1 MNGYKLKYKTF
12 DQLLAEVKSDFEAYN
27 LEDLIKPQQFIKV
40 AKRVNYELGLKI
52 NKTKNV
58 VLDIEYGRAKLPNDF
73 LLVNYV
79 LGLGEFEVTRP
90 VVQGTHVEEV
100 PLSTLGAPTYHP
112 GSNSID
118 VCATPPACPTPEP
131 SCPDPCDPCQ
141 APDPCGCNKCNC
153 STWINCHGETMTL
166 IQKIKFETRKWKE
179 FYRIRL
185 VGSPDFYDP
194 MCPNL
199 EWHYA
204 GISAFIRDGYI
215 YTSFKTGRIYV
226 NYQGMLEDEEG
237 NILVLDHDLINEF
250 YEYAFK
256 ERLLENLLAN
266 QENVNPNL
274 IARIDA
280 KLRAARNN
288 ALSVVNT
295 PDFSEM
301 RKLWESNRLAMFN
314 KYYKMFV

>member
-1 MNGYKLKYKTF
+1 MKEYILKYKTF
-12 DQLLAEVKSDFEAYN
+12 DQVLSEVKSDFEAYN
-27 LEDLIKPQQFIKV
+27 LEDLIKPHQFIKV

-58 VLDIEYGRAKLPNDF
+58 VLEVEYGKAKLPNDF
-73 LLVNYV
+73 LLANYV
-79 LGLGEFEVTRP
+79 LGLNHYEIVVP
-90 VVQGTHVEEV
+90 LVQGTHVEEV
-100 PLSTLGAPTYHP
+100 PLGVPTYQP
-112 GSNSID
+112 GVNSID
-118 VCATPPACPTPEP
+118 ICATPPPCPIPEP
-131 SCPDPCDPCQ
+131 TCPDPCQ
-141 APDPCGCNKCNC
+141 APEPCGCGTCNC
-153 STWINCHGETMTL
+153 STWLNCHGEEMTL
-166 IQKIKFETRKWKE
+166 IQKIKFETRKWSE
-179 FYRIRL
+179 FFKIKL

-194 MCPNL
+194 LCPNL
-199 EWHYA
+199 TWM
-204 GISAFIRDGYI
+204 SSMTAFIREGYI
-215 YTSFKTGRIYV
+215 YTSFKTGTIYL
-226 NYQGMLEDEEG
+226 NYQGMMEDEEG

-266 QENVNPNL
+266 QETVNPNL

-301 RKLWESNRLAMFN
+301 KKVWEMNRKAMFN